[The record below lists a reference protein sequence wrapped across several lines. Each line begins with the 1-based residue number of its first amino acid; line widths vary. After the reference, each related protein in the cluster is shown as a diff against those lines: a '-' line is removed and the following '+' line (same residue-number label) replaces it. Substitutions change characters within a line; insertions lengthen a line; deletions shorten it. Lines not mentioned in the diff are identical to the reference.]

1 MRTLLLTAILVSV
14 AFGRNPSADPAR
26 ALNRSYENLAHEAL
40 SRYFD
45 DGTFLVRAQVDL
57 LEEALSGALENNGE
71 FGPTAQLP
79 GLPYYSGRV
88 ESPVPAENRISSVQI
103 EILVDTTYTA
113 RDRNFI
119 EYLVTLGAD
128 LDTSRGDVVLVQRTF
143 FPRDNRAMGPHRKQK
158 DEGWA
163 DPTPPQPGSYK
174 DSTPD
179 ESALPPAERDMAADI
194 LDRLL
199 ALLPLLVVCLTALA
213 CAWLLGRAILAGK
226 ADGDSGMA
234 SRLGAWRRRRSEP
247 QTPRPAVVL
256 PAERP
261 APAATASPSA
271 NAAPVAVAPLRHQ
284 RSELLECFVG
294 NPRLSGQILK
304 HWIAKDSAKG
314 SKLAGSLL
322 SGLDPNLLDM
332 VRDTLGEDVSRT
344 VQTSVTSEERA
355 TAEEFATVA
364 QSFLRDFRK
373 ALLKQGDSREP
384 ELFGFLEQLNEA
396 QIAHV
401 LKGES
406 AGVAGF
412 ALAQISPDKAN
423 SLLQK
428 LDSGTRAKLLVGMG
442 NVTQIPRD
450 VYKEMAD
457 RLSLKAL
464 DVANMKFVA
473 ADGVDTILKLIDN
486 LPLDEQFAYIHS
498 ISEVDI
504 NLARRL
510 RERTIT
516 FSELASLPDRFLAPR
531 LQSLDPETLTLALLR
546 ADGPLRTKLMSLLPE
561 RQQQMMASSMESRKQ
576 ADRADLDAAARRLL
590 KAVRDEIRRQ
600 GRPQ

>member
-1 MRTLLLTAILVSV
+1 MRTFLLTAILVTV
-14 AFGRNPSADPAR
+14 AFGRNPSTDPVR

-57 LEEALSGALENNGE
+57 LEEPLTSTPEDRGE
-71 FGPTAQLP
+71 FGPTVQLP
-79 GLPYYSGRV
+79 GLPYYSSRTEPV
-88 ESPVPAENRISSVQI
+88 VPAENRISSVQI

-128 LDTSRGDVVLVQRTF
+128 LDTSRGDLVMVQRTF

-158 DEGWA
+158 DEVWT
-163 DPTPPQPGSYK
+163 DPASPQPIRR
-174 DSTPD
+174 DSTP
-179 ESALPPAERDMAADI
+179 EAPVLAPVERDVAADI

-199 ALLPLLVVCLTALA
+199 ALLPLLVVCFTALA

-226 ADGDSGMA
+226 SEGGSTMA
-234 SRLGAWRRRRSEP
+234 SKIGSWNRRRSEAAP
-247 QTPRPAVVL
+247 ARPAVVL
-256 PAERP
+256 PPERPATP
-261 APAATASPSA
+261 APAAGSA
-271 NAAPVAVAPLRHQ
+271 PTVGVPLRHQ

-294 NPRLSGQILK
+294 NPRLSGQVLK
-304 HWIAKDSAKG
+304 QWINKDSAKG
-314 SKLAGSLL
+314 SKLAGTLL
-322 SGLDPNLLDM
+322 AGLDPNLLDM
-332 VRDTLGEDVSRT
+332 VRDTLGEDVSRA
-344 VQTSVTSEERA
+344 VQTSANNEERA
-355 TAEEFATVA
+355 TPEDFATIA
-364 QSFLRDFRK
+364 GSFLKDFRK
-373 ALLKQGDSREP
+373 AMLKQGDGREP
-384 ELFGFLEQLNEA
+384 DLFGFLEQLNEA

-428 LDSGTRAKLLVGMG
+428 LDQGTRAKLLVGMG

-561 RQQQMMASSMESRKQ
+561 RQQQMMASSMESRRQ